1 MRSLLAPLLARLAHP
16 AHGGFAYRA
25 ADARQR
31 TPATT
36 PVANRRTARSAV
48 LAWITMALAMML
60 TMGAAHAQL
69 KVEISG
75 VGSSQ
80 FPIAVA
86 NFQNEGAAPT
96 NLTAIIR
103 ADLQRSGRF
112 RNVDVAGATV
122 PETANV
128 DLASWKTRGADAFV
142 AGSVAPAGG
151 GRYEVRFRLYDTVKG
166 ASLGGL
172 AFTVGQDQLRVTAH
186 KIADYIYE
194 KLLGERGVFATRLSY
209 VSRVGNRFQLLISDS
224 DGQNSRVALTS
235 NEPIISP
242 SWSPDGAKVAY
253 VSFEAKKPV
262 VYVHDL
268 ATGRRT
274 LVSNQKGNN
283 SAPAWSPD
291 GRHLALALSRDGNTQ
306 IYQVNAD
313 GSGLR
318 RLTRSSAIDTEPQY
332 SPDGRS
338 IYFTSDRGGAPQI
351 YRMPAAGEESGAAQR
366 VTFKGN
372 YNVSPRVSPDGKQLA
387 YISRGGGFKLQLMDL
402 ASGDVTAL
410 TDTANDEAPSFA
422 ANGKYILY
430 ATRVGGRAVLAA
442 VSTDGRTKQVLSLQS
457 GEVRE
462 PSWGPFMQ

>member
-1 MRSLLAPLLARLAHP
+1 MNLDIDLRSSMRKLWVPNWLSDRALIARALMAWLA
-16 AHGGFAYRA
+16 A
-25 ADARQR
+25 AL
-31 TPATT
+31 TL
-36 PVANRRTARSAV
+36 TAG
-48 LAWITMALAMML
+48 I
-60 TMGAAHAQL
+60 AHAQL
-69 KVEISG
+69 NVEIVG
-75 VGSSQ
+75 VGSTQ
-80 FPIAVA
+80 FPIATA
-86 NFQNEGAAPT
+86 NFQGEAQAPV

-103 ADLQRSGRF
+103 SDLVNSGRF
-112 RNVDVAGATV
+112 RNVDPAGATV
-122 PETANV
+122 AETANV
-128 DLASWKTRGADAFV
+128 DLGSWKGRGADAFV
-142 AGSVAPAGG
+142 AGSVTPAGNG
-151 GRYEVRFRLYDTVKG
+151 QFEVRFRLYDTVKQQ
-166 ASLGGL
+166 SLGGL
-172 AFTVGQDQLRVTAH
+172 AFTVGPNQLRVTAH

-209 VSRVGNRFQLLISDS
+209 VSRVGNRYQLLISDS
-224 DGQNSRVALTS
+224 DGQNAQVALSS

-242 SWSPDGAKVAY
+242 AWSPDGRRVAY

-268 ATGRRT
+268 ATGKRV

-283 SAPAWSPD
+283 SAPSWSPD
-291 GRHLALALSRDGNTQ
+291 GQRLAVALSRDGNTQ
-306 IYQVNAD
+306 VYLVNAD

-318 RLTRSSAIDTEPQY
+318 RISRSSAIDTEPQF

-351 YRMPAAGEESGAAQR
+351 YRMPANGEESGAAQR

-372 YNVSPRVSPDGKQLA
+372 YNVSPRLSPDGKYLA
-387 YISRGGGFKLQLMDL
+387 FISRSGGFKLQLQDL
-402 ASGDVTAL
+402 SNGDVTSL
-410 TDTANDEAPSFA
+410 TDTSNDEAPSFA

-430 ATRVGGRAVLAA
+430 ATRVGGRSVLAA